1 MFQKAITTL
10 VFTLLAIKGITFI
23 NFEQQSQTELYT
35 QSWNVS
41 LTRINSLQQL
51 VLGEQKH
58 DMIKYQL
65 VSEQAQKQFMVNVGL
80 FYIIAGFS
88 IQYRAVLFRYLSGL
102 IFIIIFFVYGINKKQ
117 FESNEYLEKYYHF
130 ALALVF
136 FFQHLIEP
144 KLFTQKKVFELLD
157 KQKEEIL
164 KQIEASKVKRV
175 KKNKDKQ
182 DQQEAKQETQ
192 KSDVHQEQQNK
203 KEEEEVEQ
211 EDEQEEVQ
219 SKNQNSDKQDKKEVN
234 KKDSDEDFE
243 QEEKRKFQVD
253 EDGFSVVP
261 KKNTK
266 KVQENRKNAKEKKK
280 QQYDI

>member
-1 MFQKAITTL
+1 MFQKAVTTL

-23 NFEQQSQTELYT
+23 NFEQQLQTELYT
-35 QSWNVS
+35 QSWNLS

-58 DMIKYQL
+58 DMTKYQL

-80 FYIIAGFS
+80 FYIIAGFT

-102 IFIIIFFVYGINKKQ
+102 VFLVIFFVYGINKKQ

-130 ALALVF
+130 ALSLVF
-136 FFQHLIEP
+136 FFQHLVEP
-144 KLFTQKKVFELLD
+144 RLFTEKKVFELLD
-157 KQKEEIL
+157 QQKEEIL
-164 KQIEASKVKRV
+164 KQIEASKVKKV
-175 KKNKDKQ
+175 KKNKNKQ
-182 DQQEAKQETQ
+182 GQQETKQETE
-192 KSDVHQEQQNK
+192 KSDVHHEQQLK
-203 KEEEEVEQ
+203 KEEVEQ
-211 EDEQEEVQ
+211 EEEEQEEVQ
-219 SKNQNSDKQDKKEVN
+219 SKNQDSAKPDKKEVN
-234 KKDSDEDFE
+234 KKDSDDDLE

-261 KKNTK
+261 KKNIK

-280 QQYDI
+280 QLQDI